1 MNKHEIFRFID
12 HTLLKQNAVWEQI
25 REICQEGMDFGTASV
40 CIPPSFVKQ
49 AAEFVGERL
58 PICTVIGFPNG
69 YQTTAVKVFEAA
81 EAVQNGAAEID
92 MVINIGWAKA
102 KSYDAILQEINA
114 VKDACGEK
122 RLKVIIE
129 TCLLTEEEKIA
140 LCDVVSRSRAEFIKT
155 STGFAG
161 GGATLADIR
170 LFKKYVT
177 GDTKIKA
184 AGGIKSVAD
193 AEAFL
198 AAGAD
203 RLGSSSLLAMLR
215 QEIKQSGCGGKL
227 RQLVKMGKRKR
238 EEFIMSLLKKFA
250 AMAMVA
256 VMAVGMTACGGGDD
270 AADTKTYVI
279 ATDTTFAPFE
289 FQNDA
294 GEYVG
299 VDMDLLA
306 AIAEDQGFKYDLQ
319 YLGFDAAVQALESG
333 QADGVIAGMSITPE
347 RQKKFDFSDPYFDSG
362 VVMGIAESNNDIKSY
377 EDLKGKKVAVK
388 RGTEGY
394 DFAESIKDQYGFE
407 TVVFDTSDAM
417 CMDVKVGNSV
427 ACFEDYPVLG
437 YGITQ
442 GNGLKMVTD
451 KEQGSSYGFA
461 VGKGENAELLK
472 MFNTGLANLKENG
485 KYQEILDTYI
495 QE

>member
-1 MNKHEIFRFID
+1 
-12 HTLLKQNAVWEQI
+12 
-25 REICQEGMDFGTASV
+25 
-40 CIPPSFVKQ
+40 
-49 AAEFVGERL
+49 
-58 PICTVIGFPNG
+58 
-69 YQTTAVKVFEAA
+69 
-81 EAVQNGAAEID
+81 
-92 MVINIGWAKA
+92 
-102 KSYDAILQEINA
+102 
-114 VKDACGEK
+114 
-122 RLKVIIE
+122 
-129 TCLLTEEEKIA
+129 
-140 LCDVVSRSRAEFIKT
+140 
-155 STGFAG
+155 
-161 GGATLADIR
+161 
-170 LFKKYVT
+170 
-177 GDTKIKA
+177 
-184 AGGIKSVAD
+184 
-193 AEAFL
+193 
-198 AAGAD
+198 
-203 RLGSSSLLAMLR
+203 
-215 QEIKQSGCGGKL
+215 
-227 RQLVKMGKRKR
+227 
-238 EEFIMSLLKKFA
+238 MSLLKKFA

-362 VVMGIAESNNDIKSY
+362 VVMGIAEDHSAKIQHPD

-388 RGTEGY
+388 RGTEGF

-427 ACFEDYPVLG
+427 ACFERLPCRPG

-472 MFNTGLANLKENG
+472 MFNTGLANLKANG

>member
-1 MNKHEIFRFID
+1 
-12 HTLLKQNAVWEQI
+12 
-25 REICQEGMDFGTASV
+25 
-40 CIPPSFVKQ
+40 
-49 AAEFVGERL
+49 
-58 PICTVIGFPNG
+58 
-69 YQTTAVKVFEAA
+69 
-81 EAVQNGAAEID
+81 
-92 MVINIGWAKA
+92 
-102 KSYDAILQEINA
+102 
-114 VKDACGEK
+114 
-122 RLKVIIE
+122 
-129 TCLLTEEEKIA
+129 
-140 LCDVVSRSRAEFIKT
+140 
-155 STGFAG
+155 
-161 GGATLADIR
+161 
-170 LFKKYVT
+170 
-177 GDTKIKA
+177 
-184 AGGIKSVAD
+184 
-193 AEAFL
+193 
-198 AAGAD
+198 
-203 RLGSSSLLAMLR
+203 
-215 QEIKQSGCGGKL
+215 
-227 RQLVKMGKRKR
+227 
-238 EEFIMSLLKKFA
+238 MSLLKKFA

-377 EDLKGKKVAVK
+377 
-388 RGTEGY
+388 
-394 DFAESIKDQYGFE
+394 DFAESIKDKYGFE